1 MTELI
6 DKLRAGELP
15 EFNPEHSNVE
25 HDAWKAAESIINHN
39 APEDLYSAVAMI
51 LTEHARQEKCIEM
64 QDYQLRGYT
73 QRPWA
78 RSMDSVRK
86 HL

>member
-6 DKLRAGELP
+6 DKLRKGAQL
-15 EFNPEHSNVE
+15 EFDPYHSNVE
-25 HDAWKAAESIINHN
+25 RTAYKAAENIINYN
-39 APEDLYSAVAMI
+39 TPEDLYGVLALI
-51 LTEHARQEKCIEM
+51 LTEHAQQEKCIEM

-73 QRPWA
+73 NRPWA